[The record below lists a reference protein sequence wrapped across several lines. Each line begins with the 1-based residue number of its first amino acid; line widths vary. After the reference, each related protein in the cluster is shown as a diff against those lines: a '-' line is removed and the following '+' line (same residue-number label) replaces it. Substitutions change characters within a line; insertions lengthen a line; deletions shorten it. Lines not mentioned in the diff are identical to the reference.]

1 MTVSGP
7 GSRGLTVIY
16 EFDVEPEEQQPLR
29 DGIEQLLRDVLSHRP
44 GFVSAALHV
53 SRDGGKALT
62 TVRWE
67 SLEAFERFRDG
78 EEHQSKIRPVITSY
92 GPRSRVYDL
101 VFVATGRADVPV
113 TAPRTPQSAA
123 TDRRATDHHLRRVP
137 DQPVGGIR

>member
-7 GSRGLTVIY
+7 DGDGLTVIY
-16 EFDVEPEEQQPLR
+16 EFDVDPQEQQPLR
-29 DGIEQLLRDVLSHRP
+29 EGIEQLVRDVISRQP
-44 GFVSAALHV
+44 GFISADLHL

-78 EEHQSKIRPVITSY
+78 EEHRSKIRPVITSY

-101 VFVATGRADVPV
+101 VFVAAGRTDLP
-113 TAPRTPQSAA
+113 APQAPQPAS
-123 TDRRATDHHLRRVP
+123 TDRRAADHHLRRVP
-137 DQPVGGIR
+137 DQPAGGTR